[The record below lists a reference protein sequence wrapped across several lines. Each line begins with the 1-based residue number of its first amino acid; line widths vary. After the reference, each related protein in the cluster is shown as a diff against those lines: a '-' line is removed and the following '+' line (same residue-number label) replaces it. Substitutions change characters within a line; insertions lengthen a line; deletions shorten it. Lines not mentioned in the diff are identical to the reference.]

1 MKQHKIKLIEEK
13 VKLKET
19 QKEFGQYWKQQSEWR
34 QNKRNEINSQH
45 YNPEDVWN
53 VEGPTRRRQEEAKRQ
68 KDMENLKNTLDQQ
81 ADFYRSAQKGQRLSD
96 LSEGKRICDED
107 VAKKDLER
115 QLVAFK
121 KQLFAQ
127 DMTTTWEKQIRYKKE
142 LEKYDN
148 EL

>member
-1 MKQHKIKLIEEK
+1 M
-13 VKLKET
+13 
-19 QKEFGQYWKQQSEWR
+19 
-34 QNKRNEINSQH
+34 NSQP

-96 LSEGKRICDED
+96 LSEGKRICDDD

>member
-34 QNKRNEINSQH
+34 QNKRNEMNSQP

-81 ADFYRSAQKGQRLSD
+81 ADFYRSA
-96 LSEGKRICDED
+96 
-107 VAKKDLER
+107 
-115 QLVAFK
+115 
-121 KQLFAQ
+121 
-127 DMTTTWEKQIRYKKE
+127 
-142 LEKYDN
+142 
-148 EL
+148 